1 MELTVTATKKLGLIA
16 RLGATA
22 AIATGLALATQS
34 SAMAAPTVSVS
45 PVSGLSDGQTVAVSA
60 SGLTPNTVFHI
71 GQCAQV
77 EAQKFGCNK
86 STSKDVTTNAQG
98 EINTSLVVR
107 SSFEA
112 VVSADGPVWGTVDA
126 KTTQTQVVV
135 LSDTGEGGG
144 QAITFK

>member
-1 MELTVTATKKLGLIA
+1 MELTVTATKKLGLIT

-22 AIATGLALATQS
+22 VIATGLALATQS

-45 PVSGLSDGQTVAVSA
+45 PASDGQTVAVSA

-86 STSKDVTTNAQG
+86 STSTDVTTNAQG
-98 EINTSLVVR
+98 EINTSLVVH